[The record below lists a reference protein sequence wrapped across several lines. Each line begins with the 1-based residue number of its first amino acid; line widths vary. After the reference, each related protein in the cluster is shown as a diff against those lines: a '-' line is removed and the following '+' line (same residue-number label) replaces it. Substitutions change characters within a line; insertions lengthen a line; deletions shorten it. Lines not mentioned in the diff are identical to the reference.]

1 MLSVLLPSRG
11 RPEMCRRAVE
21 SAKNTAKGDVEILV
35 YLDEDDPT
43 VPEYRKFLYGS
54 ETVIDKP
61 RRSGEAIRELY
72 KYTPD
77 RGPIDPMQLFYF
89 GSDDITW
96 ETNGWDSIFKE
107 KMPEHGLAVLYP
119 KMGDSC
125 NPCFTRKW
133 VETVGLFPDY
143 FKHFGPDTWYADIA
157 KRAGVLIHV
166 PEVRM
171 AHNRVQ
177 DGTYYRT
184 RADSD
189 ATFARMMLD
198 ETQDERQRL
207 SEKITFLLSSKE

>member
-1 MLSVLLPSRG
+1 MLSVLLPSRS
-11 RPEMCRRAVE
+11 RPELCRKAID
-21 SAKNTAKGDVEILV
+21 SAYATAEGEIEVLLYV
-35 YLDEDDPT
+35 DEDDPRRH
-43 VPEYRKFLYGS
+43 EYKGYVTG
-54 ETVIDKP
+54 VP
-61 RRSGEAIRELY
+61 RRSGEAIRHLY
-72 KYTPD
+72 SLAKGD
-77 RGPIDPMQLFYF
+77 LFYF

-96 ETNGWDSIFKE
+96 ETKGWDLIFE
-107 KMPEHGLAVLYP
+107 QRMPEHKLAVLYP

>member
-11 RPEMCRRAVE
+11 RPELCRRAVE
-21 SAKNTAKGDVEILV
+21 SAKATAKGEIEVLV
-35 YLDEDDPT
+35 YLDETDPQKDKYT
-43 VPEYRKFLYGS
+43 VPAIVGE
-54 ETVIDKP
+54 P
-61 RRSGEAIRELY
+61 RRSGEAIRHLY
-72 KYTPD
+72 SLA
-77 RGPIDPMQLFYF
+77 RGDLFYF